1 MQIKTNI
8 LPTLKEWFIEKS
20 NLITSWSSTA
30 SDTKVASEKLV
41 KTELDKKA
49 VKTDVDTALANKVD
63 KSSIKSSVSSSLTND
78 DIVGGKAFYDK
89 ISEVEAGIPEGM
101 EHTDITDWDT
111 ATSGFEE
118 TSNKVTS
125 IRSTGATDTAYPTE
139 KAVKSALDT
148 AKTTA
153 DSNYAAKS
161 HTHTTSNISNWSTAT
176 SGFQTTANLET
187 SVSTSTTKYPSS
199 SAVSSA
205 LSSAKTTADNTYAT
219 KTALTDGLAGKVD
232 TTAKTTSVTN
242 TSSDNQ
248 IPSAKAVFDLYNSIP
263 KWTVEMVG
271 DISDLPATGEIGT
284 IYLIS
289 DSGSGKNQYKE
300 FFWNDSADEPGYE
313 QFGGVELDVSKF
325 ITKKQM
331 TDYLANNS
339 TITLSS
345 TGELALNITDATE

>member
-49 VKTDVDTALANKVD
+49 VKTDVDTALANKIN
-63 KSSIKSSVSSSLTND
+63 KTSIKTSVSNSLTND
-78 DIVGGKAFYDK
+78 DVVGGKALYDK
-89 ISEVEAGIPEGM
+89 ISEVEAGIPTGM
-101 EHTDITDWDT
+101 QHTDIEDWDT
-111 ATSGFEE
+111 ATSGFEK

-176 SGFQTTANLET
+176 SGFQTTANLES

-219 KTALTDGLAGKVD
+219 KTALSNGLAGKVD

-271 DISDLPATGEIGT
+271 SISDLPATGEIGT